1 MGGRK
6 LALVALAAAL
16 ALETAACGAKTIK
29 GSVKTV
35 VDAAQELSTDETATF
50 EVTGEITIIEGEAG
64 EQGDIFLEDSDDC
77 VFAIFDELPDGLAV
91 GDRVTVI
98 GGPRDTSDAI
108 GADSLILDHCKI
120 K

>member
-16 ALETAACGAKTIK
+16 ALGTAACGAKTIK

-35 VDAAQELSTDETATF
+35 VEAAQELS
-50 EVTGEITIIEGEAG
+50 TGEITIIEGEAG

-108 GADSLILDHCKI
+108 WTNGLILDHCKI

>member
-1 MGGRK
+1 MKRNV
-6 LALVALAAAL
+6 ALVALAVAL
-16 ALETAACGAKTIK
+16 SLGMAGCGTKVIK

-35 VDAAQELSTDETATF
+35 VDAAQELSTDEKATF
-50 EVTGEITIIEGEAG
+50 EVTGEITIIEGETG

-108 GADSLILDHCKI
+108 GADSLILDHCKV